1 VKPILVGTTI
11 ESTHDLAYHLPL
23 VVDVVLV
30 VEVVDV
36 EVAGAVVT
44 VVVVDETVACAED
57 TRKEDNIT

>member
-1 VKPILVGTTI
+1 MNRTDPIT
-11 ESTHDLAYHLPL
+11 DLAYHLPL

-36 EVAGAVVT
+36 IVVVT
-44 VVVVDETVACAED
+44 VVVDETVACVED